1 MRADKRNRRSHSVKR
16 DIQASIRQLRQS
28 VKMSQ
33 TELARKMST
42 PVDQSTI
49 SNWESGKTD
58 ITVWQLLDILMIC
71 GKDWST
77 YFGLL
82 QGEKSNKEKDQ
93 EVEE

>member
-1 MRADKRNRRSHSVKR
+1 MKSGERNNKSYSVKR
-16 DIQASIRQLRQS
+16 DIQASIRKLRQG
-28 VKMSQ
+28 VNLSQ
-33 TELARKMST
+33 NELAKKMST

-82 QGEKSNKEKDQ
+82 QSKKLNKEEKR
-93 EVEE
+93 EVE